1 VTGCECVV
9 YEHAA
14 QALFLTHAQ
23 RLNAD
28 LVGFLTRLRVGH
40 ATWEHAAWAAA
51 EGRTGPHN
59 QRRE

>member
-1 VTGCECVV
+1 VV